1 MGKIKQLLERTVAR
15 LLILSMVFGLCAAVG
30 YRKKADAVTDFDLDA
45 YMQELDSF
53 SEQTGYRTWL
63 ANHSGVP
70 SPERTIT
77 VDASDYVRTDGMEA
91 VKYENYDGMEGISV
105 LTEEEGLIEYEV
117 TIEEEGLYDL
127 GLLYYPVEGKSAAIQ
142 RSIFIDGELPYTELS
157 TVEFPRI
164 WKNAADEWEVDNQG
178 NDIKPKQVEAPEW
191 TTGWCYDSAGYVTE
205 RLKVYLTPGTHTITL
220 VSLREPMLLRK
231 VIVSNAKPVGSY
243 EEVLAQNET
252 SGYRDASGV
261 VKTIEAEKADRK
273 SSQMLYPVQDQSSPA
288 ISPYDARALKN
299 NTVGGNSWRL
309 VGQWLEWDFDVPE
322 SGYYNIGMSVKQ
334 NFVKGIYVSRK
345 ITIDGEVPFA
355 EMSDYGFHYEQN
367 WRQELFSDEEGNAY
381 KFWLETGTHTI
392 RMEVVLGEFS
402 TIVGDVEA
410 ILKDLNRIYRKVIR
424 IIGVA
429 PAQYRDY
436 QIERSLPGLA
446 EETAAARD
454 ALTKVIE
461 DLNRTA
467 GRRSEKE
474 TVLVTMRDQ
483 LDDVTKD
490 VELFSKVI
498 GSFKLNMSAVG
509 TWITQVIEQ
518 PLQLDALYVM
528 SPDQKLP
535 KVKNSF
541 WNYLTHEL
549 KSLYY
554 SFVIDYNQIGNIAE
568 DEETQTIT
576 VWIGSGRDQANVL
589 KELIDEDFT
598 KNTGIGVNVMLVNM
612 STLLQ
617 ATLAGQ
623 GPDVAVSLGVDAG
636 LKQAGNDLPMNY
648 GVRNALYDLSRFE
661 DLDEVRTRFYDS
673 AMLPYEFEGKT
684 FALPETQTFLMMFY
698 RKDILKEL
706 GLEIPETW
714 DDIRVALAVLSKNQM
729 EVGMV
734 ATEPVF
740 ATLLYQNGGRYYNDD
755 GTASALDENAAINV
769 FKEYTEYY
777 TKYKL
782 DKETSVEQRFRTGE
796 TPIILADYTT
806 YNNFQVS
813 APDIKGLWGFATVP
827 GTVKEDGTID
837 KTTVSG
843 GNACVMMKS
852 CEKPDAAWEFM
863 KWWTSAEIQTA
874 YGKEME
880 SLMGASAR
888 YPTANIEAFEN
899 LPWPRADYQILKEQ
913 FETVVGIPQVPGGY
927 FTWRNV
933 NNAFYHVLKKNQ
945 SPRETL
951 TDYVRYINA
960 EITNKR
966 EELGLSTL
974 DGKEAKGAEN

>member
-1 MGKIKQLLERTVAR
+1 MFNRRGIALLLVF
-15 LLILSMVFGLCAAVG
+15 SMVISFCQTMGG
-30 YRKKADAVTDFDLDA
+30 GKKALAATDFDLDA
-45 YMQELDSF
+45 YMEKLDSF
-53 SEQTGYRTWL
+53 SGTEGFRTWYEKL
-63 ANHSGVP
+63 P
-70 SPERTIT
+70 SKNRPAETIEIDAADYCRTEDMQ
-77 VDASDYVRTDGMEA
+77 VEEFDG
-91 VKYENYDGMEGISV
+91 YEGMEGVSV
-105 LTEEEGLIEYEV
+105 LTAEEGLIEYEFEV
-117 TIEEEGLYDL
+117 EEEGLYEL
-127 GLLYYPVEGKSAAIQ
+127 ELFYYPMEGKSASIQ
-142 RSIFIDGELPYTELS
+142 RGIFVDGELPYSELS
-157 TVEFPRI
+157 TLEFSRN
-164 WKNAADEWEVDNQG
+164 WKNAVEEWEVDNQG
-178 NDIKPKQVEAPEW
+178 NDIKPKQTEAPEW
-191 TTGWCYDSAGYVTE
+191 ITGWCYDSEGYVTD
-205 RLKVYLTPGTHTITL
+205 RLSVYLTRGTHTLTL
-220 VSLREPMLLRK
+220 VSLREPMLLRRIILGNSEP
-231 VIVSNAKPVGSY
+231 VEPYEAVFAKQQAEGAS
-243 EEVLAQNET
+243 
-252 SGYRDASGV
+252 DAAGFQ
-261 VKTIEAEKADRK
+261 KTIEAEGADRK
-273 SSQMLYPVQDQSSPA
+273 SSQMLYPIQDQSSPA
-288 ISPYDARALKN
+288 ISPYSSKALKN

-309 VGQWLEWDFDVPE
+309 VGQWLEWDFEVPE
-322 SGYYNIGMSVKQ
+322 SGFYHIGLHAKQ

-345 ITIDGEVPFA
+345 ITIDGELPFE
-355 EMSDYGFHYEQN
+355 EMSDYGFKYEQN
-367 WRQELFSDEEGNAY
+367 WRQEVLSDEDGSPY
-381 KFWLETGTHTI
+381 RFYLEAGKHTL

-402 TIVGDVEA
+402 KIVNDVED
-410 ILKDLNRIYRKVIR
+410 ILQELNRIYRKVIR
-424 IIGVA
+424 IVGVT

-446 EETAAARD
+446 QETAAARD
-454 ALTKVIE
+454 ALTRVIA
-461 DLNRTA
+461 DLQAVA
-467 GRRSEKE
+467 GKRSEKE
-474 TVLVTMRDQ
+474 AVLVTMRDQ
-483 LDDVTKD
+483 LDSVTKD

-528 SPDQKLP
+528 SPDTGMP

-541 WNYLTHEL
+541 WNYLAHEM

-554 SFVIDYNQIGNIAE
+554 SFVIDYNQIGNVAE
-568 DEETQTIT
+568 DEEAKTLT
-576 VWIGSGRDQANVL
+576 VWIGSGRDQANTV
-589 KELIDEDFT
+589 KSLIDEDFT

-623 GPDVAVSLGVDAG
+623 GPDVAIQLGVDAG

-648 GVRNALYDLSRFE
+648 GVRNALYDLSEFG
-661 DLDEVRTRFYDS
+661 DLPEIRSRFYDS

-684 FALPETQTFLMMFY
+684 YALPETQTFLMMFY

-706 GLEIPETW
+706 NLEIPNTW
-714 DDIRVALAVLSKNQM
+714 DDIKVALSVLSKNQM
-729 EVGMV
+729 EVGML

-740 ATLLYQNGGRYYNDD
+740 ATLLYQNGGRYYNDS
-755 GTASALDENAAINV
+755 GTASALDENTAVNV

-777 TKYKL
+777 SKYKL

-813 APDIKGLWGFATVP
+813 APDIKGLWGFTTVP
-827 GTVKEDGTID
+827 GTVKEDGTVD

-843 GNACVMMKS
+843 GNACVMMKACS
-852 CEKPDAAWEFM
+852 DPAAAWEFM
-863 KWWTSAEIQTA
+863 KWWTSAQVQTA

-913 FETVVGIPQVPGGY
+913 FQTVVGIPQVPGGY
-927 FTWRNV
+927 FTWRNI
-933 NNAFYHVLKKNQ
+933 NNAFYRVVKKKQ

-966 EELGLSTL
+966 EELGLVTYEEER
-974 DGKEAKGAEN
+974 GGEQ